1 MKNVWNSIFQTV
13 SQSVKI
19 MSENMSKKVR
29 HDVVLMTTGISV
41 VTLLTFLAGDL
52 SGNGQSTLMAYA
64 ETPVQTAAAET
75 ELENADLNDLMIG
88 EEHND
93 NQRQERSVEN
103 WSSILS
109 NEKQTEKNLVAEM
122 MPKED
127 EMSVNEMSETE
138 TKTEDENADEKAEAE
153 AEAKIEVESETE
165 IEETEE
171 EDEETEEETEEE
183 SELTLSPEEYNV
195 LLRIVQAEAGTC
207 DETGKLLV
215 ANVILNR
222 MEDEEFP
229 DTVSGVVYQKRQFSP
244 VMNGSINTCKVTMET
259 RSAVNRALQGE
270 DPSEGALYF
279 MNRSKSS
286 SRNVRWFDANL
297 DYLFKHGDHEFF
309 K

>member
-1 MKNVWNSIFQTV
+1 MKKIWNSIFQTV
-13 SQSVKI
+13 SKSAKI

-29 HDVVLMTTGISV
+29 HDVVLMTAGISV
-41 VTLLTFLAGDL
+41 VTMLTFAAGDL
-52 SGNGQSTLMAYA
+52 SGNGQSTLVAYA

-75 ELENADLNDLMIG
+75 ELENADLKELLIG

-93 NQRQERSVEN
+93 NQGQNKSDESWN
-103 WSSILS
+103 SILS
-109 NEKQTEKNLVAEM
+109 EKKQTEKNLVTEM
-122 MPKED
+122 MSKED
-127 EMSVNEMSETE
+127 DVSEIEMQET
-138 TKTEDENADEKAEAE
+138 
-153 AEAKIEVESETE
+153 ESETE
-165 IEETEE
+165 NSEKEAEE
-171 EDEETEEETEEE
+171 EANAEIKTEDVLEEEAEEE
-183 SELTLSPEEYNV
+183 NIEDENEILLSPEEYQV

-222 MEDEEFP
+222 IEDEEFP
-229 DTVSGVVYQKRQFSP
+229 DTVTEVVYQKRQFSP

-259 RSAVNRALQGE
+259 RNAVNRALQGE

-286 SRNVRWFDANL
+286 SRNVRWFDTNL
-297 DYLFKHGDHEFF
+297 DFLFKHGDHEFF